1 MTDPSGGSADLSAAR
16 LGELW
21 RTIEELK
28 RQIRERDELLAEY
41 RRALDRHLGTPVS
54 YKIVTAKE
62 KVDRSIAILNTL
74 YHVNGGYTSAM
85 SGPYRALWLRD
96 TLYCAIAR
104 EYVGDFESIKKTYGL
119 AFDIFHKS
127 GDKIS
132 SCIDD
137 PPTAKTD
144 FLHARYNPHTLQE
157 FPEEWGHNQLDI
169 FGLFLYKV
177 GDLRQKGIVVYR
189 DYKDLKLAQDLVW
202 YLFSLDWDKAPDF
215 GVWEE
220 GPEVHAS
227 SVGAVL
233 AGLRAAREH
242 IAEIR
247 VPGRF
252 IAAGREAL
260 GRLLPRESQSRPY
273 DLAQLSLLWP
283 FRVVSPEQREQI
295 LSNIETH
302 LVRERG
308 VIRYPGDRYY
318 NADPNR
324 PDGNEAA
331 WPMGFSWL
339 SIVYTKIAEEDL
351 AAGRRSDVIA
361 SFKKAHHYI
370 KRTES
375 AMVDGGAIPELYV
388 GDKPN
393 PNTPLTWAQAMYIVA
408 VQSLENLK
416 LSLDRV
422 EMGGVA
428 AEMEREGAG

>member
-1 MTDPSGGSADLSAAR
+1 
-16 LGELW
+16 
-21 RTIEELK
+21 
-28 RQIRERDELLAEY
+28 
-41 RRALDRHLGTPVS
+41 
-54 YKIVTAKE
+54 
-62 KVDRSIAILNTL
+62 
-74 YHVNGGYTSAM
+74 M

-177 GDLRQKGIVVYR
+177 GDLRQKGDRRLPRLQGPEAGPGPRLVS
-189 DYKDLKLAQDLVW
+189 LLAGLGQG
-202 YLFSLDWDKAPDF
+202 PDF

-252 IAAGREAL
+252 LAAGREAL
-260 GRLLPRESQSRPY
+260 GRLLPRESESRPY

-283 FRVVSPEQREQI
+283 YRVVSPEQREQI

-308 VIRYPGDRYY
+308 SSATPGTVTTTPIRAAPTEMKRPGRWASRGSRSCTPRSPRKTSPRDAVPTSSRHSRKHTTTSRGPSQPWWTEGRSPSSTW
-318 NADPNR
+318 ATNR
-324 PDGNEAA
+324 IEHAAHLGAGDVHCGRPIPGKPQAFPGPRRNGKCGRGNGE
-331 WPMGFSWL
+331 GRRGL
-339 SIVYTKIAEEDL
+339 KTVLKIVNFKLKIFNFQCPANDL
-351 AAGRRSDVIA
+351 APTS
-361 SFKKAHHYI
+361 
-370 KRTES
+370 S
-375 AMVDGGAIPELYV
+375 APAR
-388 GDKPN
+388 
-393 PNTPLTWAQAMYIVA
+393 Q
-408 VQSLENLK
+408 
-416 LSLDRV
+416 
-422 EMGGVA
+422 
-428 AEMEREGAG
+428 